1 MDALSQLLS
10 LSRMSVQMDAHCLL
24 AGKYAVAHETS
35 APGEAP
41 FHLVL
46 AGKCRVRS
54 VTGWT
59 DLNAGDFLLL
69 PHGDA
74 HDVLPPRSVQSKTS
88 RPVHRLRLSQDST
101 LPIKGNVRSPSNADL
116 DLLCGRFICAYGAG
130 SMLLRALPPRVHVNL
145 QDMASGEL
153 LGSLIALLQRE
164 ATLAQAGA
172 LAVVNALG
180 QAILTFALR
189 HHGVDGSAPPG
200 LLTIMADRRLGS
212 SVSAVLQDSSRDWT
226 IASLGEKVSMSRATY
241 ARQFRAK
248 AGMGVSEFLL
258 TVRMMRACD
267 LIQHTDR
274 GLAEIGQAVGYASEA
289 AFGKAFQ
296 KIVGETPGRWRRK
309 QKSV

>member
-1 MDALSQLLS
+1 MD
-10 LSRMSVQMDAHCLL
+10 VHCLL

-35 APGEAP
+35 APGEAR

-189 HHGVDGSAPPG
+189 HHGVDESAPPG
-200 LLTIMADRRLGS
+200 LLTIMADRLVGQRGAARLVTRLDNSFTRRKSVHVPSDLRAPVPRESRHGSRRILIDRSHDARMRSDPAYGSRSCRDRPSGGLRFGS
-212 SVSAVLQDSSRDWT
+212 S
-226 IASLGEKVSMSRATY
+226 I
-241 ARQFRAK
+241 RQ
-248 AGMGVSEFLL
+248 GVSE
-258 TVRMMRACD
+258 
-267 LIQHTDR
+267 DR
-274 GLAEIGQAVGYASEA
+274 
-289 AFGKAFQ
+289 
-296 KIVGETPGRWRRK
+296 RRDAR
-309 QKSV
+309 

>member
-10 LSRMSVQMDAHCLL
+10 LSRMSVRMDVHCLL
-24 AGKYAVAHETS
+24 AGKYAVAHERLT
-35 APGEAP
+35 PGEAP

-46 AGKCRVRS
+46 AGKCRVRTAS
-54 VTGWT
+54 GWT
-59 DLNAGDFLLL
+59 ELNAGDFLLL

-74 HDVLPPRSVQSKTS
+74 HDVLPPRSAQSKAS
-88 RPVHRLRLSQDST
+88 RPVRRLRSRQDST
-101 LPIKGNVRSPSNADL
+101 LPIKGNVRNAASADL
-116 DLLCGRFICAYGAG
+116 DLLCGRFVCAYGAG
-130 SMLLRALPPRVHVNL
+130 SMLLRALPSAVHVNL
-145 QDMASGEL
+145 QNMAGGEL

-189 HHGVDGSAPPG
+189 HHGVDERAPPG

-212 SVSAVLQDSSRDWT
+212 SVRAVLQDLSRDWT

-241 ARQFRAK
+241 ARQFQAK
-248 AGMGVSEFLL
+248 AGMGVGEFLL

-274 GLAEIGQAVGYASEA
+274 GLAEIGQTVGYESEA

-296 KIVGETPGRWRRK
+296 KVVGETPGRWRRS
-309 QKSV
+309 QKKA